1 MGRRAKNKQGDV
13 KPLPGTVP
21 DKSSTSRRQQSKKKK
36 APSTKN
42 DSKSIKSQKGSLKKP
57 LPAHRQKKVD
67 IIDEDDSDLDEALQP
82 GEFSDEDVDEEET
95 VKVKSIKKGKKPASS
110 DDEEVEERSGPVKQ
124 LEFSDS
130 EAEDEDLNDDGEALP
145 LGQHAF
151 DLDEA
156 PSDEDDDEEELGDEF
171 DMEGSDDEEMLD
183 DEFDDEDDEEDK
195 EGDSAFDSDE
205 DAEMAA
211 VEEDDGSENEED
223 DGIQT
228 NLEDDLEETYT
239 LPAVDR
245 GGEEEEIEH
254 GTSLRDV
261 EQRMRWLVGVCLSKD
276 DKMSKG
282 VPGKSRSDHL
292 LQLQHDIATY
302 FGYNTF
308 LVGKLMKLFAADE
321 ALAFF
326 ESNESPRPV
335 TIRANT
341 LRTRRRDLAQ
351 SLINRGVNLEPIG
364 KWSKVGL
371 QIFESPVPIGA
382 TPEYLAGH
390 YMLQAA
396 SSFLP
401 VIALS
406 PQPNERILD
415 MASAPGG
422 KTTYISALLQNTGQI
437 FANDS
442 NKLRTK
448 SLTANIH
455 RMGCKNVIVCNYD
468 AREFPKV
475 IGGFDRV
482 LLDAPCSGTGVI
494 SKDAS
499 VKVNKTER
507 DFQLLAHLQKQ
518 LILCAIDSVNPNS
531 TTGGYVVYS
540 TCSVTVDENESVV
553 DYALRKRP
561 NVKLVET
568 GLEFGVPGFKSFEGK
583 NFNPTVSLTRRF
595 YPHKHNMDGFF
606 VAKFKVEKR
615 KKGSKST
622 GTAKDEEDDDV
633 AQQQPIKK
641 LNDEGMIV
649 EQEEVGDISKF
660 DNDEDEALIEESK
673 RKALKKKGIK
683 ISTKS
688 TKPTTSSAKT
698 SESNSTSNGQIKVPK
713 GKKVTEKRRSK
724 A

>member
-1 MGRRAKNKQGDV
+1 MGRRAKNKQGPPI
-13 KPLPGTVP
+13 PLPGSIPEKVT
-21 DKSSTSRRQQSKKKK
+21 KRQSRKKK
-36 APSTKN
+36 ASTTSIAK
-42 DSKSIKSQKGSLKKP
+42 DAERGKAPRTPGSHRKGSKALKPGKSIN
-57 LPAHRQKKVD
+57 LPKVKRV
-67 IIDEDDSDLDEALQP
+67 DEVEEDSELDEALKP
-82 GEFSDEDVDEEET
+82 GEYSSDEEATTKTKKLLKSPEEESDEDSAPERGP
-95 VKVKSIKKGKKPASS
+95 VKELVFS
-110 DDEEVEERSGPVKQ
+110 DDEVESSSFKDDE
-124 LEFSDS
+124 
-130 EAEDEDLNDDGEALP
+130 EDDEELP
-145 LGQHAF
+145 KTQHAF
-151 DLDEA
+151 DLDA
-156 PSDEDDDEEELGDEF
+156 VPPSEEEDEEMDDEF
-171 DMEGSDDEEMLD
+171 DMSENECRSGEEDEEDSAFASSDDEDAKM
-183 DEFDDEDDEEDK
+183 DEGLSKDE
-195 EGDSAFDSDE
+195 
-205 DAEMAA
+205 
-211 VEEDDGSENEED
+211 

-228 NLEDDLEETYT
+228 NLEDDLEETFS
-239 LPAVDR
+239 LPAVDN
-245 GGEEEEIEH
+245 GGDQEEHEH
-254 GTSLRDV
+254 GTSLREV
-261 EQRMRWLVGVCLSKD
+261 ENRMRWLVGVVINKSEKV
-276 DKMSKG
+276 SRG
-282 VPGKSRSDHL
+282 VPGKQVLLFLLVEYVKLMVLSRSRSDHL

-308 LVGKLMKLFAADE
+308 LVGKLMKLFPADE

-351 SLINRGVNLEPIG
+351 ALINRGVTLEPIG

-371 QIFESPVPIGA
+371 QVFESPVPVGA

-406 PQPNERILD
+406 PQPNERVLD

-422 KTTYISALLQNTGQI
+422 KTTYISALLQNTGII

-442 NKLRTK
+442 NKSRTK
-448 SLTANIH
+448 SLTANVH
-455 RMGCKNVIVCNYD
+455 RMGCKNVVVCNYD

-475 IGGFDRV
+475 MGGFDRV

-518 LILCAIDSVNPNS
+518 LILCAIDSVNPS
-531 TTGGYVVYS
+531 SSTGGYVVYS

-553 DYALRKRP
+553 NYALKKRP
-561 NVKLVET
+561 HVKLVET

-583 NFNPTVSLTRRF
+583 NFNPSVSLSRRF

-615 KKGSKST
+615 KKTTKANADQGDPQMVINPED
-622 GTAKDEEDDDV
+622 GEEE
-633 AQQQPIKK
+633 
-641 LNDEGMIV
+641 LT
-649 EQEEVGDISKF
+649 KF
-660 DNDEDEALIEESK
+660 NAAEDESLIKESK
-673 RKALKKKGIK
+673 RKALKRKGFK
-683 ISTKS
+683 MASKEREKTK
-688 TKPTTSSAKT
+688 
-698 SESNSTSNGQIKVPK
+698 
-713 GKKVTEKRRSK
+713 
-724 A
+724 

>member
-1 MGRRAKNKQGDV
+1 MGRRAKNKQAPPT
-13 KPLPGTVP
+13 PLPGTVP
-21 DKSSTSRRQQSKKKK
+21 DRSSISRRQQSKKKK
-36 APSTKN
+36 APSTAN
-42 DSKSIKSQKGSLKKP
+42 DQKTFKAQKGSLKKP
-57 LPAHRQKKVD
+57 LPAHRRKKVD
-67 IIDEDDSDLDEALQP
+67 VVDEDDSDLDQALQP
-82 GEFSDEDVDEEET
+82 GVLSEDEEET
-95 VKVKSIKKGKKPASS
+95 VKVKSVKKGKQAASS
-110 DDEEVEERSGPVKQ
+110 DDEEVEERSRPVKQ

-130 EAEDEDLNDDGEALP
+130 EDDEGDDLNADGEALP

-156 PSDEDDDEEELGDEF
+156 PSDGEEEDDLELGDEF
-171 DMEGSDDEEMLD
+171 DIGTDDEMLD
-183 DEFDDEDDEEDK
+183 DDMDEDEDEDED
-195 EGDSAFDSDE
+195 EADSAFASENDDE
-205 DAEMAA
+205 DAEMA
-211 VEEDDGSENEED
+211 EEDEDEEE

-254 GTSLRDV
+254 GTSLREV

-282 VPGKSRSDHL
+282 VPGKSRSDHF

-308 LVGKLMKLFAADE
+308 LVGKLMRLFPADE

-351 SLINRGVNLEPIG
+351 ALINRGVTLEPIG

-371 QIFESPVPIGA
+371 QVFESPVPIGA

-406 PQPNERILD
+406 PQPNERVLD

-422 KTTYISALLQNTGQI
+422 KTTYISALLQNTGTI

-531 TTGGYVVYS
+531 STGGYVVYS

-568 GLEFGVPGFKSFEGK
+568 GLEFGVEGFKSFEGK
-583 NFNPTVSLTRRF
+583 NFHNSVSLTRRF

-615 KKGSKST
+615 KKATKSVIEQEH
-622 GTAKDEEDDDV
+622 EEEEKP
-633 AQQQPIKK
+633 QLK

-649 EQEEVGDISKF
+649 EEEVAKF
-660 DNDEDEALIEESK
+660 DADEDEALIEESK

-683 ISTKS
+683 ITSKPKPSATKED
-688 TKPTTSSAKT
+688 KKDD
-698 SESNSTSNGQIKVPK
+698 GQVKVPK

-724 A
+724 T

>member
-1 MGRRAKNKQGDV
+1 MGRRAKNKQADV
-13 KPLPGTVP
+13 KPLPGSVP
-21 DKSSTSRRQQSKKKK
+21 DKSTTSRRQQAKKKK
-36 APSTKN
+36 APSTASDNK
-42 DSKSIKSQKGSLKKP
+42 KFKAQKGSLTKKP
-57 LPAHRQKKVD
+57 LPAHRRKKVD
-67 IIDEDDSDLDEALQP
+67 EVDEDDSDLDPALLP
-82 GEFSDEDVDEEET
+82 GQLSEDEDEEET
-95 VKVKSIKKGKKPASS
+95 VKVKSMKKGKKANLS
-110 DDEEVEERSGPVKQ
+110 DSEEVEERSGPVKSLQ
-124 LEFSDS
+124 FSDS

-156 PSDEDDDEEELGDEF
+156 PSDEDDEEGLGDEF
-171 DMEGSDDEEMLD
+171 NIGSDDEMLD
-183 DEFDDEDDEEDK
+183 DEFDEDEDEDDEDE
-195 EGDSAFDSDE
+195 EVDSAFASDEDE
-205 DAEMAA
+205 DAEMADEA
-211 VEEDDGSENEED
+211 AEKEQDGDDDDEA

-308 LVGKLMKLFAADE
+308 LVGKLMKLFPADE

-351 SLINRGVNLEPIG
+351 ALINRGVTLEPIG

-371 QIFESPVPIGA
+371 QVFESPVPIGA

-401 VIALS
+401 VIALA
-406 PQPNERILD
+406 PQPNERVLD

-422 KTTYISALLQNTGQI
+422 KTTYISALLQNTGTI

-518 LILCAIDSVNPNS
+518 LILCAIDSINPNS
-531 TTGGYVVYS
+531 ATGGYLVYS

-568 GLEFGVPGFKSFEGK
+568 GLEFGVEGFKSFEGK
-583 NFNPTVSLTRRF
+583 NFNPSVSLTRRF

-615 KKGSKST
+615 KKGIKSS
-622 GTAKDEEDDDV
+622 TAQEEDQDQDK
-633 AQQQPIKK
+633 QPTKK
-641 LNDEGMIV
+641 INDEGMVVDEV
-649 EQEEVGDISKF
+649 EEGVSTF
-660 DNDEDEALIEESK
+660 DNAEDDALIEESK

-683 ISTKS
+683 ISTSKP
-688 TKPTTSSAKT
+688 TKPLQTTSSEGK
-698 SESNSTSNGQIKVPK
+698 SSNGQIKVPK
-713 GKKVTEKRRSK
+713 SKKMTEKRRSK

>member
-1 MGRRAKNKQGDV
+1 MGRRAKNKQADV
-13 KPLPGTVP
+13 KPLPGSVP
-21 DKSSTSRRQQSKKKK
+21 DKSSTSRRQQAKKKK
-36 APSTKN
+36 APSSAASN
-42 DSKSIKSQKGSLKKP
+42 DQKKIKAQKGSLGRKP
-57 LPAHRQKKVD
+57 LPAHRRKKVD
-67 IIDEDDSDLDEALQP
+67 EVDEDDSDLDEALQP
-82 GEFSDEDVDEEET
+82 GELSEDEEET
-95 VKVKSIKKGKKPASS
+95 VKVKSTKKGKKPASS
-110 DDEEVEERSGPVKQ
+110 DEEDFEERSGPVKQ
-124 LEFSDS
+124 LEVSDS
-130 EAEDEDLNDDGEALP
+130 EGEDEDLNDDGESLP

-156 PSDEDDDEEELGDEF
+156 PSDEEDEELGDEF
-171 DMEGSDDEEMLD
+171 DLGSDDEDDEMLD
-183 DEFDDEDDEEDK
+183 DEFDEDEDEGDEEDSAFASEDDEDTEMAAAAEDEDEDDED
-195 EGDSAFDSDE
+195 
-205 DAEMAA
+205 
-211 VEEDDGSENEED
+211 N
-223 DGIQT
+223 IQT

-245 GGEEEEIEH
+245 GGEEEELEH
-254 GTSLRDV
+254 GTSLREV
-261 EQRMRWLVGVCLSKD
+261 EQRMRWLVGVCLGKD

-308 LVGKLMKLFAADE
+308 LVGKLMKLFPADE

-351 SLINRGVNLEPIG
+351 ALINRGVTLEPIG

-371 QIFESPVPIGA
+371 QVFESQVPIGA

-406 PQPNERILD
+406 PQPNERVLD

-422 KTTYISALLQNTGQI
+422 KTTYISALLQNTGII

-455 RMGCKNVIVCNYD
+455 RMGCKNVIVSNYD

-531 TTGGYVVYS
+531 STGGYVVYS

-568 GLEFGVPGFKSFEGK
+568 GLEFGVEGFKSFEGK
-583 NFNPTVSLTRRF
+583 NFNPSVSLTRRF

-615 KKGSKST
+615 KKGGKSS
-622 GTAKDEEDDDV
+622 AVEEEDEKPV
-633 AQQQPIKK
+633 KK
-641 LNDEGMIV
+641 LNDDGMIV
-649 EQEEVGDISKF
+649 EEEVGDINKF
-660 DNDEDEALIEESK
+660 DDEEDQALIEESK
-673 RKALKKKGIK
+673 RRALKKKGIK
-683 ISTKS
+683 V
-688 TKPTTSSAKT
+688 SAKPVA
-698 SESNSTSNGQIKVPK
+698 SKADKKDDNNSSNGQIKLPK
-713 GKKVTEKRRSK
+713 SKKMTEKRRSK

>member
-1 MGRRAKNKQGDV
+1 MGRRAKNKQGA
-13 KPLPGTVP
+13 PRPIPGSLPERTTP
-21 DKSSTSRRQQSKKKK
+21 TRRQQKGKKR
-36 APSTKN
+36 APSSAVDEK
-42 DSKSIKSQKGSLKKP
+42 SKYKASK
-57 LPAHRQKKVD
+57 LPAHRRPVGGRGKKVD
-67 IIDEDDSDLDEALQP
+67 EVDEDDSDLDEALQQ
-82 GEFSDEDVDEEET
+82 GELSEDEEET
-95 VKVKSIKKGKKPASS
+95 VKVKSAKKGKKAASS
-110 DDEEVEERSGPVKQ
+110 DDEEIERPGTVKQ
-124 LEFSDS
+124 LDFSDS
-130 EAEDEDLNDDGEALP
+130 EDEEDEPLNDDDEAAP
-145 LGQHAF
+145 AGIHAF
-151 DLDEA
+151 DLDAA
-156 PSDEDDDEEELGDEF
+156 PPEDDEDDDLG
-171 DMEGSDDEEMLD
+171 MD
-183 DEFDDEDDEEDK
+183 DEFSVGSDEDMLDEDDEDDEDAA
-195 EGDSAFDSDE
+195 DSAFASSNEDE
-205 DAEMAA
+205 DAEMGDAQ
-211 VEEDDGSENEED
+211 EDSDDEDEDGD
-223 DGIQT
+223 IQT
-228 NLEDDLEETYT
+228 NLEDDLEDTFT
-239 LPAVDR
+239 LPAVDN
-245 GGEEEEIEH
+245 GGDEEEHEH
-254 GTSLRDV
+254 GTSLREV
-261 EQRMRWLVGVCLSKD
+261 EQRMRWLVGVLGSKD
-276 DKMSKG
+276 DKLSKG

-292 LQLQHDIATY
+292 VQLQHDIATY

-308 LVGKLMKLFAADE
+308 LVGKLMKLFSADE

-351 SLINRGVNLEPIG
+351 ALINRGVTLEPIG

-371 QIFESPVPIGA
+371 QVFESPVPIGA

-401 VIALS
+401 VIALA
-406 PQPNERILD
+406 PQPNERVLD

-422 KTTYISALLQNTGQI
+422 KTTYISALLQNTGNI

-442 NKLRTK
+442 NKARTK
-448 SLTANIH
+448 SLTANVH

-518 LILCAIDSVNPNS
+518 LILCAIDSCNPNS
-531 TTGGYVVYS
+531 ATGGYVVYS
-540 TCSVTVDENESVV
+540 TCSVTVDEDESVV

-568 GLEFGVPGFKSFEGK
+568 GLEFGVEGFRAFEGK
-583 NFNPTVSLTRRF
+583 TFHPSMNLTRRF
-595 YPHKHNMDGFF
+595 YPHKHNMDGFY

-615 KKGSKST
+615 KKLSK
-622 GTAKDEEDDDV
+622 AAAAAAAEEEE
-633 AQQQPIKK
+633 APQMLI
-641 LNDEGMIV
+641 NDEGEIV
-649 EQEEVGDISKF
+649 EDTPAKF
-660 DNDEDEALIEESK
+660 DAAEDEGLIAETK
-673 RKALKKKGIK
+673 RKHLLKTKGIK
-683 ISTKS
+683 ISAKPQQAKATKS
-688 TKPTTSSAKT
+688 EEQK
-698 SESNSTSNGQIKVPK
+698 EDGQIKLPK
-713 GKKVTEKRRSK
+713 GKKLTEKRRSK

>member
-13 KPLPGTVP
+13 KPLPGSIP
-21 DKSSTSRRQQSKKKK
+21 DKSSTSRRQQAKKKK
-36 APSTKN
+36 APSTPN
-42 DSKSIKSQKGSLKKP
+42 DQKKFKAQKGSLGRKP
-57 LPAHRQKKVD
+57 LPAHRRKKVD
-67 IIDEDDSDLDEALQP
+67 EVDEDDSDLDEALQP
-82 GEFSDEDVDEEET
+82 GELSEDEEET
-95 VKVKSIKKGKKPASS
+95 VKVKSVKKGKKPASS
-110 DDEEVEERSGPVKQ
+110 DEESEERSGPVKQ

-130 EAEDEDLNDDGEALP
+130 EGEDEDLNDDGESLP

-156 PSDEDDDEEELGDEF
+156 PSDEDDEELGDEF
-171 DMEGSDDEEMLD
+171 DLGSDEDDEMLD
-183 DEFDDEDDEEDK
+183 NEFDEDDEEDA
-195 EGDSAFDSDE
+195 EVDSAFASEDE
-205 DAEMAA
+205 DTEMAPA
-211 VEEDDGSENEED
+211 AEEDED
-223 DGIQT
+223 EDEDNIQT

-254 GTSLRDV
+254 GTSLREV
-261 EQRMRWLVGVCLSKD
+261 EQRMRWLVGVCLGKD

-308 LVGKLMKLFAADE
+308 LVGKLMKLFPADE

-351 SLINRGVNLEPIG
+351 ALINRGVTLEPIG

-371 QIFESPVPIGA
+371 QVFESQVPIGA

-406 PQPNERILD
+406 PQPNERVLD

-422 KTTYISALLQNTGQI
+422 KTTYISALLQNTGII

-455 RMGCKNVIVCNYD
+455 RMGCKNVIVSNYD

-531 TTGGYVVYS
+531 ATGGYVVYS

-568 GLEFGVPGFKSFEGK
+568 GLEFGVEGFKSFEGK
-583 NFNPTVSLTRRF
+583 NFNPSVSLTRRF

-615 KKGSKST
+615 KKGGK
-622 GTAKDEEDDDV
+622 AAAAAAEEEEE
-633 AQQQPIKK
+633 QKPTMK
-641 LNDEGMIV
+641 LNDEGMVV
-649 EQEEVGDISKF
+649 EEEVGDVSRF
-660 DNDEDEALIEESK
+660 EDEEDQALIEESK

-683 ISTKS
+683 VSSKPVASKVNTKDE
-688 TKPTTSSAKT
+688 KD
-698 SESNSTSNGQIKVPK
+698 TSNGQIKVPK
-713 GKKVTEKRRSK
+713 SKKMTEKRRSK

>member
-1 MGRRAKNKQGDV
+1 MGRRAKNKQA
-13 KPLPGTVP
+13 PPRPIPGSVP
-21 DKSSTSRRQQSKKKK
+21 ERTTPSRRQKGKKR
-36 APSTKN
+36 APSATDEK
-42 DSKSIKSQKGSLKKP
+42 SKYKASK
-57 LPAHRQKKVD
+57 LPAHRRPVGGRGKKVD
-67 IIDEDDSDLDEALQP
+67 QVDEDDSDLDDALQQ
-82 GEFSDEDVDEEET
+82 GELSEDDEEET
-95 VKVKSIKKGKKPASS
+95 VKVKSAKKGKKAASS
-110 DDEEVEERSGPVKQ
+110 DDEDIERPGTVKQ
-124 LEFSDS
+124 LDFSDS
-130 EAEDEDLNDDGEALP
+130 EGEDDEEALNDDDEAAPAGIHDFDLDAAPPDDDEDEDE
-145 LGQHAF
+145 
-151 DLDEA
+151 LDM
-156 PSDEDDDEEELGDEF
+156 DDEF
-171 DMEGSDDEEMLD
+171 SMGSDEEMLD
-183 DEFDDEDDEEDK
+183 DEGDEDDEDAA
-195 EGDSAFDSDE
+195 DSAFASSNEDE
-205 DAEMAA
+205 DAEMGDMQEDSD
-211 VEEDDGSENEED
+211 EEAEDGD
-223 DGIQT
+223 IQT
-228 NLEDDLEETYT
+228 NLEDDLEETFT
-239 LPAVDR
+239 LPAVDN
-245 GGEEEEIEH
+245 GGEEEEHEH
-254 GTSLRDV
+254 GTSLREV
-261 EQRMRWLVGVCLSKD
+261 EQRMRWLVGVCGSKD
-276 DKMSKG
+276 DKLSKG

-292 LQLQHDIATY
+292 VQLQHDIATY

-351 SLINRGVNLEPIG
+351 ALINRGVTLEPIG

-371 QIFESPVPIGA
+371 QVFESPVPIGA

-401 VIALS
+401 VIALA
-406 PQPNERILD
+406 PQPNERVLD

-422 KTTYISALLQNTGQI
+422 KTTYLSALLQNTGTI

-442 NKLRTK
+442 NKARTK
-448 SLTANIH
+448 SLTANVH

-475 IGGFDRV
+475 MGGFDRV

-518 LILCAIDSVNPNS
+518 LILCAIDSCNPLS
-531 TTGGYVVYS
+531 ATGGYVVYS
-540 TCSVTVDENESVV
+540 TCSVTVDEDESVV

-568 GLEFGVPGFKSFEGK
+568 GLEFGVEGFRAFEGK
-583 NFNPTVSLTRRF
+583 TFHSSLNLTRRF

-615 KKGSKST
+615 KKLSK
-622 GTAKDEEDDDV
+622 AAAAAAAAEEEE
-633 AQQQPIKK
+633 APQMLI
-641 LNDEGMIV
+641 NDEGEIV
-649 EQEEVGDISKF
+649 EDKPAKF
-660 DNDEDEALIEESK
+660 DAEEDADLIAESK
-673 RKALKKKGIK
+673 RKHLLKTKGIK
-683 ISTKS
+683 VSAKS
-688 TKPTTSSAKT
+688 PAKT
-698 SESNSTSNGQIKVPK
+698 SKQEEKNDDGQIKLPK
-713 GKKVTEKRRSK
+713 GKKLTEKRRSK